1 MRTLSELDADVSQL
15 AEGTAE
21 GIIELGTKLSA
32 TMATV
37 EDLQKRVAH
46 LERQTGSRRYV
57 AEEDT

>member
-1 MRTLSELDADVSQL
+1 MRTLSELDAAVSLL

-37 EDLQKRVAH
+37 EGLQKRVAH

-57 AEEDT
+57 AEEGT